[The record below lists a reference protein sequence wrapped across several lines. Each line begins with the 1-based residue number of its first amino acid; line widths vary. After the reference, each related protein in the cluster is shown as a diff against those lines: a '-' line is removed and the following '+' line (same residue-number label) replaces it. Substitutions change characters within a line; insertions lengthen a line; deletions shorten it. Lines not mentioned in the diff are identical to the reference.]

1 MRGLAEFVMKDSRYA
16 AATVLLIGLIPL
28 VNMLSPVLVGLSIM
42 RRGLA
47 GTFFLIAWAL
57 IPLLGWSLYGDVIP
71 LILLFGVGAAAW
83 VLRASDSW
91 QFTLTVAILVGF
103 FVEMF
108 LRVQPES
115 MEVLYQQL
123 DQVMMQSDLGT
134 GADALR
140 QEMRYLM
147 PSLIGTVYAFLTAFL
162 VMFSRWMQA
171 SLYNSGGFGREFRS
185 FRISSTFATL
195 LVAGSFFSNFG
206 LLPTGWLVYFCLP
219 LFFAGAGLAHGVV
232 ELKSLPRVWLIGFY
246 VILMLPI
253 SAQLVVLFAL
263 CDSWLDFR
271 GRIAR
276 AN

>member
-16 AATVLLIGLIPL
+16 AATVLLLGLIPL
-28 VNMLSPVLVGLSIM
+28 VNMLSPVLVGLAIM
-42 RRGLA
+42 RRGLTGA
-47 GTFFLIAWAL
+47 LFLIAWAL
-57 IPLLGWSLYGDVIP
+57 IPLLGWSLYGDTIP

-91 QFTLTVAILVGF
+91 EFTLFIAILVGF

-123 DQVMMQSDLGT
+123 DQVMVQSELGT

-140 QEMRYLM
+140 QEMRDLM
-147 PSLIGTVYAFLTAFL
+147 PSLVGTVYAFLTAFL
-162 VMFSRWMQA
+162 VMVSRWMQA
-171 SLYNSGGFGREFRS
+171 SLYNEGGFGREFRS
-185 FRISSTFATL
+185 IRISSKFATM
-195 LVAGSFFSNFG
+195 LVAGSLFSNFG

-232 ELKSLPRVWLIGFY
+232 ELKSLPKVWLVAFY

-276 AN
+276 AM

>member
-16 AATVLLIGLIPL
+16 AATVLLLGLIPL
-28 VNMLSPVLVGLSIM
+28 VNMLSPVLVGLAIM
-42 RRGLA
+42 RRGLTGA
-47 GTFFLIAWAL
+47 LFLFAWAL
-57 IPLLGWSLYGDVIP
+57 IPLLGWSLYGDTIP

-91 QFTLTVAILVGF
+91 EFTLFIAILVGF

-123 DQVMMQSDLGT
+123 DQVMVQSELGT

-140 QEMRYLM
+140 QEMRDLM
-147 PSLIGTVYAFLTAFL
+147 PSLVGTVYAFLTAFL
-162 VMFSRWMQA
+162 VMVSRWMQA
-171 SLYNSGGFGREFRS
+171 SLYNEGGFGREFRS
-185 FRISSTFATL
+185 IRISSKFATM
-195 LVAGSFFSNFG
+195 LVAGSLFSNFG
-206 LLPTGWLVYFCLP
+206 LLPTGWLVYFSLP

-232 ELKSLPRVWLIGFY
+232 ELKSLPKAWLVAFY

-263 CDSWLDFR
+263 CDSWVDFR

-276 AN
+276 AS